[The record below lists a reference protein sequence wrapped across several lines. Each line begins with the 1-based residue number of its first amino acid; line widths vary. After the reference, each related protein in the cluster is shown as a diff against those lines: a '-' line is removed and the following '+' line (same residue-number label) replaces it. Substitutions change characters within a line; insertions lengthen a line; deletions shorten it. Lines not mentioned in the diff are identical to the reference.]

1 MQDVS
6 DLYLEI
12 TADQHRF
19 ECKVNIG
26 GVDYGENVLVSMKTT
41 RSMFSSAS
49 PAVGCCVAGE
59 ISIEMLSPSDTIPR
73 MAEIKPY
80 VRAVNDT
87 KQSEWIQKGDYFID
101 TRETSENDIIT
112 LHGYDAMLKAEVG
125 FPIAYIVDYPT
136 TDILAVQA
144 IASQIGVPLDERTLD
159 IMVNG
164 YAVQMPSGYTS
175 RETLGYIGAMYA
187 GCWIINDLGKLQ
199 LVALNGLPEETNYLT
214 DDNGNLIVFGSTR
227 ILI

>member
-1 MQDVS
+1 
-6 DLYLEI
+6 
-12 TADQHRF
+12 
-19 ECKVNIG
+19 
-26 GVDYGENVLVSMKTT
+26 
-41 RSMFSSAS
+41 
-49 PAVGCCVAGE
+49 
-59 ISIEMLSPSDTIPR
+59 

-112 LHGYDAMLKAEVG
+112 LHGYDAMLKTEVG

-199 LVALNGLPEETNYLT
+199 LVVLNGLPEETNYLT